1 MSHTVVA
8 YRAGGVA
15 GLLTGAFAPL
25 QGRGIALTSMGDLG
39 EAVARAHS
47 DEATLLIVVAS
58 TSEAAATLLRD
69 RGASPSAPLGAPGPR
84 IVSLGLEPEATTGPA
99 RVPSEVR
106 AHLTLA
112 DSASA
117 AAWLLAQ
124 VELGAAAREISDFQE
139 RIALLARGTRDGI
152 WEWDVRRGVFETSQ
166 RFDSIIAPHAP
177 TGPDADSTGA
187 FPAQWLA
194 RVESA
199 DRAAMSEFLDIGRV
213 RSSDPVGVEHRLRG
227 EHGRPRWVMAHG
239 AVLCDA
245 HGRPRRFAGSLTDLD
260 SQRER
265 DALTG
270 LPNRDVLRAH
280 LARAVA
286 GVRRDDRRTFG
297 LLVMGIDRYKKL
309 SGSLGM
315 AGAEALLATMSKRML
330 AMIRRGDVLA
340 RVDADELALVARD
353 VGGTRN
359 ALRLARRLQR
369 KLSEPVTV
377 DGKEVYAPVSIGI
390 AVSTADYSSP
400 DEIVRDATAALA
412 RVRGTGQPGVEIFD
426 QAMHLAA
433 VQDLQIESELQGG
446 IERNEL
452 RLHYQPIISL
462 KTGRLAGFEALARW
476 EHPERGFISPGLFIP
491 AAERTGT
498 IVPLGRWAMEEACRQ
513 LAAWRAAYP
522 EAERLFVSV
531 NVSGIQLAQDDM
543 LKVVRQALDS
553 GGLPANAL
561 IIEVT
566 ESAVMDD
573 ADGAAI
579 TLNRLREMGV
589 GVAIDDFGTG
599 HSSLSYLHRLPCT
612 AVKVD
617 REFVVTMERDHTF
630 TAIVDTIVRLGA
642 SLGLRTVAEGVETV
656 AQLRTLMELGCE
668 AVQGFLLARPGGPAA
683 CEELL
688 ANPPD
693 WLACVRE

>member
-1 MSHTVVA
+1 MSHTVIA
-8 YRAGGVA
+8 CLAGGVA
-15 GLLTGAFAPL
+15 GPLKSAFSSLEGSGVA
-25 QGRGIALTSMGDLG
+25 IALESDPRAAL
-39 EAVARAHS
+39 ARAHS
-47 DEATLLIVVAS
+47 GDLDLLVVVAS
-58 TSEAAATLLRD
+58 TSGAAAAWLSEPLRELAAPAD
-69 RGASPSAPLGAPGPR
+69 GAPPRMVSVGLEPAGEGTSAPGP
-84 IVSLGLEPEATTGPA
+84 GGF
-99 RVPSEVR
+99 R
-106 AHLTLA
+106 AHLTLTDA
-112 DSASA
+112 SSA
-117 AAWLLAQ
+117 AAWLAAQ
-124 VELGAAAREISDFQE
+124 AELGAAERTLRDYRERLD
-139 RIALLARGTRDGI
+139 LLARGTRDGI
-152 WEWDVRRGVFETSQ
+152 WEWDVRRGVFETSA
-166 RFDSIIAPHAP
+166 RFNAIMDSAA
-177 TGPDADSTGA
+177 STGS
-187 FPAQWLA
+187 FPSRWLD
-194 RVESA
+194 RVDPSDRTALSA
-199 DRAAMSEFLDIGRV
+199 FLDVEGV
-213 RSSDPVGVEHRLRG
+213 RSGDPVAVEHRLQN

-245 HGRPRRFAGSLTDLD
+245 AGRPRRFAGSLTDLD

-280 LARAVA
+280 LGRAVA
-286 GVRRDDRRTFG
+286 GIRRDDRRSFG

-315 AGAEALLATMSKRML
+315 AGAESLLATMSKRML

-369 KLSEPVTV
+369 KLSEPVIV

-390 AVSTADYSSP
+390 AVSTAGYSSP

-522 EAERLFVSV
+522 EAANLFVSV

-543 LKVVRQALDS
+543 LKVVKHALDL
-553 GGLPANAL
+553 GGLPASAL

-573 ADGAAI
+573 ADGAAV

-642 SLGLRTVAEGVETV
+642 SLGLRTVAEGVETA
-656 AQLRTLMELGCE
+656 AQLRTLMDLGCE
-668 AVQGFLLARPGGPAA
+668 AVQGFLLARPAA
-683 CEELL
+683 AASWTDVL
-688 ANPPD
+688 ASPPD
-693 WLACVRE
+693 WLACARE

>member
-8 YRAGGVA
+8 YLAGGVA
-15 GLLTGAFAPL
+15 GLLKGAFAPL
-25 QGRGIALTSMGDLG
+25 QGRGVALTSMSDLG
-39 EAVARAHS
+39 EAVARAYS
-47 DEATLLIVVAS
+47 DDVALLVVVAR
-58 TSEAAATLLRD
+58 TSATAARLLSEQRAT
-69 RGASPSAPLGAPGPR
+69 PGAPAGPLQTR
-84 IVSLGLEPEATTGPA
+84 VVSLGLEPEPTATPHPA
-99 RVPSEVR
+99 PAGLH

-112 DSASA
+112 DPESA

-124 VELGAAAREISDFQE
+124 AELGAAERALGDYRERLE
-139 RIALLARGTRDGI
+139 LLARGTRDGI
-152 WEWDVRRGVFETSQ
+152 WEWDIRRGVFETSQ
-166 RFDSIIAPHAP
+166 RFDTIIDVHA
-177 TGPDADSTGA
+177 TTAAS
-187 FPAQWLA
+187 PAQWIA

-199 DRAAMSEFLDIGRV
+199 DRAAISEFLNIERA
-213 RSSDPVGVEHRLRG
+213 RSGDPVAVEHRLQG
-227 EHGRPRWVMAHG
+227 EHGRPRWVMANG

-245 HGRPRRFAGSLTDLD
+245 AGKPRRFAGSLTDLD

-280 LARAVA
+280 LGRAVA
-286 GVRRDDRRTFG
+286 GVRRDDRRSFG

-390 AVSTADYSSP
+390 AVSTANYSSP

-513 LAAWRAAYP
+513 LAAWRATYP

-543 LKVVRQALDS
+543 LKVVRNALDS

-561 IIEVT
+561 IVEVT
-566 ESAVMDD
+566 ESAVMED
-573 ADGAAI
+573 ADGAAV
-579 TLNRLREMGV
+579 TLNRLRDMGV

-630 TAIVDTIVRLGA
+630 TAIVDTIVRLGG

-668 AVQGFLLARPGGPAA
+668 AVQGFLLARPAAPAA
-683 CEELL
+683 CEEFL

-693 WLACVRE
+693 WLACARE

>member
-8 YRAGGVA
+8 YVAGGVA
-15 GLLTGAFAPL
+15 GLLRGAFAPL
-25 QGRGIALTSMGDLG
+25 QGRGVALTSMDELG
-39 EAVARAHS
+39 EALARAGS
-47 DEATLLIVVAS
+47 DDVALLVVVAS
-58 TSEAAATLLRD
+58 TSQAAAALLSEQ
-69 RGASPSAPLGAPGPR
+69 GTTLGAPAGLHQVR
-84 IVSLGLEPEATTGPA
+84 IVSLGLEPEPPAATGAAPA
-99 RVPSEVR
+99 PLR

-112 DSASA
+112 DPASA
-117 AAWLLAQ
+117 TAWLMAQ
-124 VELGAAAREISDFQE
+124 AELGASERAIGDYRERLE
-139 RIALLARGTRDGI
+139 LLAKGTRDGI
-152 WEWDVRRGVFETSQ
+152 WEWDVRRGVFETSL
-166 RFDSIIAPHAP
+166 RFNSIIDVHGP
-177 TGPDADSTGA
+177 TAQAS
-187 FPAQWLA
+187 PARWIE

-199 DRAAMSEFLDIGRV
+199 DRTAISAFLDIDHV
-213 RSSDPVGVEHRLRG
+213 RSGDPVAVEHRLQR
-227 EHGRPRWVMAHG
+227 EDGRPRWVMAHG
-239 AVLCDA
+239 AVLCDEA
-245 HGRPRRFAGSLTDLD
+245 GKPRRFAGSLTDLD

-280 LARAVA
+280 LGRAVA
-286 GVRRDDRRTFG
+286 GVRRDDRRSFG

-369 KLSEPVTV
+369 KLSEPVIV

-390 AVSTADYSSP
+390 AVSTVGYSSP

-462 KTGRLAGFEALARW
+462 KTGRLVGFEALARW

-498 IVPLGRWAMEEACRQ
+498 IVPLGRWAMDEACRQ
-513 LAAWRAAYP
+513 LATWRANYP
-522 EAERLFVSV
+522 EAEKLFVSV

-543 LKVVRQALDS
+543 LKVVKQALDA
-553 GGLPANAL
+553 GGLPASAL
-561 IIEVT
+561 ILEVT

-573 ADGAAI
+573 ADGAAV

-656 AQLRTLMELGCE
+656 AQLHALMELGCE
-668 AVQGFLLARPGGPAA
+668 AVQGFLLARPSAPSA
-683 CEELL
+683 CEAFL

-693 WLACVRE
+693 WLACTRE